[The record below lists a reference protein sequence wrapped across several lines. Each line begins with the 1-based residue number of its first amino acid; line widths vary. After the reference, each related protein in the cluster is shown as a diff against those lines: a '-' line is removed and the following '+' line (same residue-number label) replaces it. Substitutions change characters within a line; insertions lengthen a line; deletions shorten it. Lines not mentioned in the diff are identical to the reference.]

1 MAGFKSFCKMYQKA
15 LASQEVQGVSS
26 YTAIVSGSTIE
37 RLLGRL
43 SFLLA
48 KAALSFC
55 LLYTVVS
62 ETIKRGLDMTKFR
75 KLLPLAFHQ
84 VLQIVIFG
92 K

>member
-15 LASQEVQGVSS
+15 LSSQELQGVSS

-37 RLLGRL
+37 LLLGRL

-62 ETIKRGLDMTKFR
+62 ETIKKEAL
-75 KLLPLAFHQ
+75 
-84 VLQIVIFG
+84 I
-92 K
+92 